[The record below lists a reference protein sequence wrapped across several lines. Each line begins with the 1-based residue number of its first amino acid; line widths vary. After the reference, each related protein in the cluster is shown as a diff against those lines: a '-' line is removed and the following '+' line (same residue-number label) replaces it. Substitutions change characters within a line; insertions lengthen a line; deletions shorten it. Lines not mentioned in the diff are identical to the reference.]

1 METVMRRNEK
11 SIGRNSFRPALL
23 LGIFLTFFGLTS
35 ILQAQPS
42 ESWASRMFSAMGTEK
57 AFNFGNLALHAE
69 AEHRFAFKNIYKEDV
84 EIISAQSNCSCT
96 NVTVSKRVIKSQ
108 EVGEIIARVD
118 TSGKIHTGRRK
129 VTVTVRFGKPQPA
142 EIQLQVQSFIRADV
156 VFNPGNVEFGTVSQ
170 GHGSQKKVL
179 LEYHG
184 SNPNWRLSQIKKTT
198 PAIAAVAQP
207 ISGGYGGKAYE
218 VTVTLNETA
227 EPGYINGKIQFIAN
241 DGDGQSVFVPVHA
254 LVMAPLMAT
263 PTHLQ
268 IGVVHPG
275 ESVSKNLVLRGS
287 VPFKIEKISSS
298 DSRVSFLTAD
308 LESKLH
314 IIPVTFRAGE
324 NQSGEEINQQIHIV
338 TSKKDLDPID
348 IPLTGYISEEEVLP
362 RYNELA
368 DGEQLLRAYTA
379 AAVPRQIALGL
390 LSAPLSGSAA
400 PTAGR
405 AAAQSQAASATAPKS
420 SVIHQN
426 NPAGDSDAHYTVSR
440 LPMSVATQIATHI
453 SAQSINKETYTASTG
468 GRSASK
474 KNAPRV
480 SHQVSRPVTEQPAPN
495 KPAEELLADSRAEE
509 DKPAENESA
518 DTQAAET
525 QVTDIHVVE
534 AKSVPA
540 DTEEDT
546 AFDEDGWTAAADDTA
561 AQDEQ
566 TRPSL
571 GNETIKKDT
580 YPLSQF
586 HSAEAPDEN
595 IPDSASAKAL
605 FRRPEQ
611 VAQSVSAPRSS
622 NAAGNDAGSAQGTTI
637 LTVPGSA
644 AAPTAEAPAGSAP
657 QAKSVR
663 SVKRTARRNAPVD
676 PTSEDGFYILDFPQ

>member
-1 METVMRRNEK
+1 MV
-11 SIGRNSFRPALL
+11 
-23 LGIFLTFFGLTS
+23 LTFFGLTS
-35 ILQAQPS
+35 ILHAQPS

-96 NVTVSKRVIKSQ
+96 NVTVSKKVIKSQ

-118 TSGKIHTGRRK
+118 TSGKIHTGKRK
-129 VTVTVRFGKPQPA
+129 VTVTVRFNKPQPA

-170 GHGSQKKVL
+170 GHGSEKKVM

-184 SNPNWRLSQIKKTT
+184 TNPNWRLSQIKKTT

-263 PTHLQ
+263 PSHLQ

-287 VPFKIEKISSS
+287 VPFKIERISSP

-314 IIPVTFRAGE
+314 IIPVTFHAGE

-348 IPLTGYISEEEVLP
+348 IPITGYISQEDVLP
-362 RYNELA
+362 RHNELA
-368 DGEQLLRAYTA
+368 KGEQLLRAYA
-379 AAVPRQIALGL
+379 ASGAPGQIALGL
-390 LSAPLSGSAA
+390 LSAPLSNPAA
-400 PTAGR
+400 PAVNR
-405 AAAQSQAASATAPKS
+405 AVAQSPAAGATAPKS

-426 NPAGDSDAHYTVSR
+426 NPAGDGEAHYTVSR

-453 SAQSINKETYTASTG
+453 SAQSVDKETYTASTG

-474 KNAPRV
+474 KNAPSV
-480 SHQVSRPVTEQPAPN
+480 AHQVSRPVAEKAAPASE
-495 KPAEELLADSRAEE
+495 PADDLLADSR
-509 DKPAENESA
+509 PADNASENKAANLPA
-518 DTQAAET
+518 DTQ
-525 QVTDIHVVE
+525 VSDIHVVE
-534 AKSVPA
+534 AKSVPM
-540 DTEEDT
+540 DTEEAP

-561 AQDEQ
+561 ATDDQ

-586 HSAEAPDEN
+586 HSAEAPAEE

-611 VAQSVSAPRSS
+611 VAQSVSAPRA
-622 NAAGNDAGSAQGTTI
+622 NNTAGTDAGNAQGTTI
-637 LTVPGSA
+637 LSVPGGA
-644 AAPTAEAPAGSAP
+644 AAPAAEAPSDGAPTVKSA
-657 QAKSVR
+657 R
-663 SVKRTARRNAPVD
+663 SVKRTARRSEAVD

>member
-1 METVMRRNEK
+1 
-11 SIGRNSFRPALL
+11 
-23 LGIFLTFFGLTS
+23 
-35 ILQAQPS
+35 
-42 ESWASRMFSAMGTEK
+42 MGTEK

-96 NVTVSKRVIKSQ
+96 NVTVSKKVIKSQ

-118 TSGKIHTGRRK
+118 TSGKIHTGKRK
-129 VTVTVRFGKPQPA
+129 VTVTVRFNKPQPA

-170 GHGSQKKVL
+170 GHGSEKKVM

-184 SNPNWRLSQIKKTT
+184 TNPNWRLSQIKKTT

-263 PTHLQ
+263 PSHLQ

-287 VPFKIEKISSS
+287 VPFKIERISSP

-314 IIPVTFRAGE
+314 IIPVTFHAGE

-348 IPLTGYISEEEVLP
+348 IPITGYISQEDVLP
-362 RYNELA
+362 RHNELA
-368 DGEQLLRAYTA
+368 KGEQLLRAYA
-379 AAVPRQIALGL
+379 ASGAPGQIALGL
-390 LSAPLSGSAA
+390 LSAPLSNPAA
-400 PTAGR
+400 PAVNR
-405 AAAQSQAASATAPKS
+405 AVAQSPAAGATAPKS

-426 NPAGDSDAHYTVSR
+426 NPAGDGEAHYTVSR

-453 SAQSINKETYTASTG
+453 SAQAVDKETYTASTG

-474 KNAPRV
+474 RNAPSV
-480 SHQVSRPVTEQPAPN
+480 SHQVSRPVTEEPAPN
-495 KPAEELLADSRAEE
+495 EPAENLLADS
-509 DKPAENESA
+509 SA
-518 DTQAAET
+518 AADNASDDRAAEST
-525 QVTDIHVVE
+525 QVTDVHVVE
-534 AKSVPA
+534 AKSAPMDVEQA
-540 DTEEDT
+540 A
-546 AFDEDGWTAAADDTA
+546 AFDEDGWTAADDTA
-561 AQDEQ
+561 AADEQ
-566 TRPSL
+566 ARPSL

-580 YPLSQF
+580 YPISQF
-586 HSAEAPDEN
+586 HSAETPAED

-611 VAQSVSAPRSS
+611 VAQSVSAPRA
-622 NAAGNDAGSAQGTTI
+622 NNTAGSDAGSAQGTTI
-637 LTVPGSA
+637 LSVPGSA
-644 AAPTAEAPAGSAP
+644 AAPAAETPAGSAP
-657 QAKSVR
+657 TVKSAR
-663 SVKRTARRNAPVD
+663 SVKRTARRSAPVD
-676 PTSEDGFYILDFPQ
+676 PTSVDGFYILDFPQ